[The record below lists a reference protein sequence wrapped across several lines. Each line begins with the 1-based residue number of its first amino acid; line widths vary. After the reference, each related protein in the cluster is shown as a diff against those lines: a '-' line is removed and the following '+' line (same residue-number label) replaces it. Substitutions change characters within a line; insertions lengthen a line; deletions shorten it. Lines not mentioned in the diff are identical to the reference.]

1 MLDSGSG
8 YGPVFAAVS
17 TFHVLA
23 FLLILATIRDV
34 RPLPMPAT
42 PRSAS

>member
-8 YGPVFAAVS
+8 YGPVFGAVS

-23 FLLILATIRDV
+23 FLLILATIRDI
-34 RPLPMPAT
+34 RPLPMPA
-42 PRSAS
+42 PRSSNR